1 LSNIQNKCLIFNA
14 RTDTQLALQLHEV
27 LQSNGQAEVIAV
39 NLQHRQEQ
47 ELEGQLTLDVVA
59 LAEKLQE
66 VTHVFYLPRI
76 PSWEEKLADLVE
88 ADFVSL
94 SNVLNMSLLNGIK
107 RFTYLSDIEAMG
119 ASLRPMTID
128 EASLWSGQTKA
139 NEIQKYWYLCEQE
152 CTRAGEEGLQIVLLA
167 ASCMAKNDLNER
179 EHYYSSS
186 SDLILKA
193 LHYIHLI
200 EFPLSKIFVVQEESS
215 SRQMFIN
222 ERENFLSKWFGKKKA
237 PVNRLQI
244 DHTKSDAIIFNEN
257 NTLQ

>member
-1 LSNIQNKCLIFNA
+1 MSNIQNKCLIFNA

-167 ASCMAKNDLNER
+167 ASCMAKSDLNER

-186 SDLILKA
+186 PDRILKA
-193 LHYIHLI
+193 LHNAHLA
-200 EFPLSKIFVVQEESS
+200 ESPLSKTFIISEAGG
-215 SRQMFIN
+215 SRQVSHY
-222 ERENFLSKWFGKKKA
+222 EHENFWSKWFGKKKA

-244 DHTKSDAIIFNEN
+244 DHTKSDAIISNKN